1 MDELGRFLAQLG
13 LQRYEAAFRD
23 NDVDMDV
30 LRVLSEADLKELGLS
45 LGHRRK
51 LLAALA
57 AGVAVPAPADGAP
70 VDSPAAGGEAG
81 RRQLTVMFCDLVGS
95 TALAAALDPERMEQL
110 LHAYQDAC
118 VEEIARFGGFVER

>member
-1 MDELGRFLAQLG
+1 MDELARLLAQLG

-23 NDVDMDV
+23 NDVDLDA
-30 LRVLSEADLKELGLS
+30 LRVLSEADLKDLGLS

-57 AGVAVPAPADGAP
+57 AGVAPTPDDGAP
-70 VDSPAAGGEAG
+70 QEPPASGIAAG

-95 TALAAALDPERMEQL
+95 TEIAAALDPE
-110 LHAYQDAC
+110 
-118 VEEIARFGGFVER
+118 

>member
-23 NDVDMDV
+23 NDVDLDA
-30 LRVLSEADLKELGLS
+30 LRVLSEADLKDLGLS

-57 AGVAVPAPADGAP
+57 EPTEAP
-70 VDSPAAGGEAG
+70 
-81 RRQLTVMFCDLVGS
+81 
-95 TALAAALDPERMEQL
+95 
-110 LHAYQDAC
+110 
-118 VEEIARFGGFVER
+118 